1 MQSEVSAIKQAH
13 DASDS
18 GAGLCAA
25 ALAPPARSI
34 RSATALHSTAEN
46 VAQTQETSRDKVMT
60 FSYDTERERKYAKPV
75 YKGTGDG
82 LGGEEGEY
90 DVVVIGSGMGGLAC
104 GAMCAKYGES
114 SIVLESHIKMG
125 GSAHSFTHGHD
136 GGKYSFEVGPSIFE
150 GLDKPSLN
158 PLRILLDI
166 LDSELPVETY
176 QGLAYWVPTSNFD
189 GTGPVRSWRFQLGDP
204 EAPGGFY
211 EAPGARPG
219 RRARYQRI

>member
-1 MQSEVSAIKQAH
+1 
-13 DASDS
+13 
-18 GAGLCAA
+18 
-25 ALAPPARSI
+25 
-34 RSATALHSTAEN
+34 
-46 VAQTQETSRDKVMT
+46 MT

-166 LDSELPVETY
+166 LDSELPVRPTRVWRIGCHLEFRRH
-176 QGLAYWVPTSNFD
+176 GAGAVVAVPA
-189 GTGPVRSWRFQLGDP
+189 RDP
-204 EAPGGFY
+204 EAPGVL
-211 EAPGARPG
+211 
-219 RRARYQRI
+219 